1 LVQFFTAL
9 GFGTGFS
16 LEESLSGVD
25 DVSHAGLEKALVDE
39 ANPYVIKSPWFA
51 NHLAEALRDKSINI
65 YAALVPIRDLF
76 SAAESR
82 RRVYRQ
88 AGQGLDAASHLG
100 SLWETDR
107 PQDQEGV
114 LARQFYKT
122 IFPLFQSEVPV
133 YFPEFPR
140 LIRDP
145 DYLFRTLKPLMS
157 DHGVGY
163 SEFLRAHGTAARPE
177 LIHDFGDLADGD
189 QVRPLALP
197 EDIVRP
203 IAFETPDRLTDVDSW
218 HGHIPFAFWIVE
230 ALAPRVLVELG
241 TQKGDSYCA
250 FCQAV
255 GSLRLATTC
264 CAVDT
269 WLGDEHAGFYGEEV
283 FEELRQY
290 HEARYQRFSRLIRS
304 SFDDAVNYFVDG
316 SIDLLHIDGLHTY
329 NTVKHDFESW
339 RPKLSSRA
347 VVLFHD
353 ITVRES
359 DFGVWRLWKELIRE
373 YPSFTFSH
381 SHGLGVLAV
390 GSDLADPIRLLT
402 SYGDAEQKGTRV
414 FFSRLGA
421 AIAARAE
428 ASSKRDAFA
437 AADAGLLERDR
448 QDAELT
454 QGLTR
459 AEKERDDALARLAA
473 RIESEE
479 ARAALTVATGARDD
493 ARTALAD
500 VRCILSEKE
509 RLNTELVERASRAEA
524 QRDEAGAES
533 SRMAAALQLINAK
546 NQELR
551 TAEQAILAE
560 SESLKREI
568 ESRKLELESLR
579 SENEALRPI
588 AQRHEAWNAA
598 LGAEL
603 HTLWNSWSWRM
614 LKPLR
619 NLARKARGFDKET
632 PQTFQ
637 SESEPL
643 RTIIAIRQSISW
655 ELLAP
660 VRLIHRILPRRR
672 RSAAAHPIPVNP
684 GAGSRPAADIGAAL
698 VGKPATEHGD
708 AKEITKQAFATQ
720 LSDFLDA
727 DSVISLPRSERPD
740 VSIILVLYNQAP
752 LTFGCLCSIVESLG
766 KSPLGVEVIIADNG
780 STDRTAELL
789 RKVEGATVLRN
800 ETNLGFLKAVNQAAA
815 HAKGNYI
822 LLLNNDAQ
830 LIPGSLEAATRVLEA
845 NTDVGAVGGRLILPD
860 GTLQEAGSIVWQ
872 DGSTVG
878 YGRGDQPTAP
888 AYMFRREVDY
898 CSGAFL
904 LTSRE
909 LFKQLGGF
917 DSAFVPAYYEEA
929 DYCMRLWES
938 GFRVVYEPDAV
949 VLHYEFGSSE
959 QTGSALDLQRA
970 HREVFAQKHADKLQS
985 HLAPLVSNLLSA
997 RTAGAKRK
1005 RILMLEDGIP
1015 HTQLGSGYPRSKRIV
1030 EELVAAGALVTL
1042 FPTVGLAEEWR
1053 EVRSDVSPEVEVML
1067 GHSIADLEQFLDQRR
1082 SFYGAVMV
1090 CRPHNME
1097 SFLALIGRRPEL
1109 LADATLIYDAE
1120 ALFAER
1126 DILERQLLGDP
1137 LEQAAGEAI
1146 LAQEASLAG
1155 QAKLVLSVSAREC
1168 AEFRRLGVG
1177 RVELLGHTIEPS
1189 PGCAVFAQR
1198 RDLLFV
1204 GRLTEERSPNVD
1216 GLAWFAQEILPVIR
1230 RNLGSEVVLK
1240 VVGKLGASSMSNLN
1254 CPSVALLGQVRDLA
1268 PIYDRARVFIAPTR
1282 YAAGVPLKVYEA
1294 AAHGVPSVVTP
1305 LLAEQ
1310 LGWCD
1315 EKELLVGHD
1324 RDSFA
1329 DQCSRLYRDE
1339 VLWTRI
1345 RENALDRVRK
1355 DCDPVGFRRTIDQI
1369 IDATRS
1375 S

>member
-1 LVQFFTAL
+1 VTPPRDRVSTAQGRIIIAGTGRTGTTFLVQLFTAL

-51 NHLAEALRDKSINI
+51 DHLGEALHDERIKI
-65 YAALVPIRDLF
+65 YAAILPFRDLY

-82 RRVYRQ
+82 RRVYRE
-88 AGQGLDAASHLG
+88 AGRRGLDPIAQWG
-100 SLWETDR
+100 SLSHTDT
-107 PQDQEGV
+107 PDNQEEA

-122 IFPLFQSEVPV
+122 IFPLLQSEVPT

-140 LIRDP
+140 LVHDP
-145 DYLFRTLKPLMS
+145 DYLFRKLEPLMS
-157 DHGVGY
+157 DHGVGH
-163 SEFLRAHGTAARPE
+163 SEFLRAHQSVARPE
-177 LIHDFGDLADGD
+177 LIHDFGHH
-189 QVRPLALP
+189 
-197 EDIVRP
+197 
-203 IAFETPDRLTDVDSW
+203 PDWAR
-218 HGHIPFAFWIVE
+218 E
-230 ALAPRVLVELG
+230 
-241 TQKGDSYCA
+241 
-250 FCQAV
+250 QA
-255 GSLRLATTC
+255 
-264 CAVDT
+264 
-269 WLGDEHAGFYGEEV
+269 
-283 FEELRQY
+283 RQ
-290 HEARYQRFSRLIRS
+290 
-304 SFDDAVNYFVDG
+304 
-316 SIDLLHIDGLHTY
+316 
-329 NTVKHDFESW
+329 
-339 RPKLSSRA
+339 
-347 VVLFHD
+347 
-353 ITVRES
+353 
-359 DFGVWRLWKELIRE
+359 E
-373 YPSFTFSH
+373 YPQ
-381 SHGLGVLAV
+381 
-390 GSDLADPIRLLT
+390 R
-402 SYGDAEQKGTRV
+402 
-414 FFSRLGA
+414 
-421 AIAARAE
+421 
-428 ASSKRDAFA
+428 
-437 AADAGLLERDR
+437 ER
-448 QDAELT
+448 E
-454 QGLTR
+454 
-459 AEKERDDALARLAA
+459 
-473 RIESEE
+473 
-479 ARAALTVATGARDD
+479 D

-500 VRCILSEKE
+500 ARRTLSEKE
-509 RLNTELVERASRAEA
+509 RLNTELIEHARRVEA
-524 QRDEAGAES
+524 QRDEAQTES
-533 SRMAAALQLINAK
+533 SRMTADLQLIKAE

-551 TAEQAILAE
+551 TAEQAIRAE
-560 SESLKREI
+560 SVSLIAEI
-568 ESRKLELESLR
+568 ESRKLEFESLKAETESLKELSESRRLELESLR
-579 SENEALRPI
+579 SDSEALRPI
-588 AQRHEAWNAA
+588 AQRHEAWSAA
-598 LGAEL
+598 LGVEL
-603 HTLWNSWSWRM
+603 HSLWNSRSWRM

-619 NLARKARGFDKET
+619 NLARKVRGFDKET
-632 PQTFQ
+632 PPPFQ

-643 RTIIAIRQSISW
+643 RTIIALRRSISW

-660 VRLIHRILPRRR
+660 VRLIHRILRRRR

-698 VGKPATEHGD
+698 VGKPATEHRD

-720 LSDFLDA
+720 LSDFLDVN
-727 DSVISLPRSERPD
+727 SVISLPRSERPD
-740 VSIILVLYNQAP
+740 VSIILVLYNQAA
-752 LTFGCLCSIVESLG
+752 LTFGCLCSIVESLD
-766 KSPLGVEVIIADNG
+766 KSPVGVEVIIADNG

-789 RKVEGATVLRN
+789 RKVDGATVLWN
-800 ETNLGFLKAVNQAAA
+800 ETNLGFLRAVNQAAT
-815 HAKGNYI
+815 HAEGKHI

-1230 RNLGSEVVLK
+1230 RNLESEVVLK